1 MSTSPFPHTTADL
14 AGELQCTTTT
24 VRKRAKA
31 LGLGI
36 DLQGRAGFRY
46 SDEDRKRLI
55 ESFRPAVEPAKKR
68 APRRRGGRA
77 A

>member
-1 MSTSPFPHTTADL
+1 MTEYPYKTSDL
-14 AGELQCTTTT
+14 ARELDVAAKT

-36 DLQGRAGFRY
+36 DLEGRAGFRY
-46 SDEDRKRLI
+46 SEQDRQRLL
-55 ESFRPAVEPAKKR
+55 ESLRPEPEV
-68 APRRRGGRA
+68 APRRRRRA